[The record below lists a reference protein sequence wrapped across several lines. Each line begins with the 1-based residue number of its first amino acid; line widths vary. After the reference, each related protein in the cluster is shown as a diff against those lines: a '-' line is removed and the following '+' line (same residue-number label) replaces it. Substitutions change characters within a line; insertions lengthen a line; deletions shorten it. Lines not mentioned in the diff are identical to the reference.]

1 MDGLKMSRTT
11 AVVLGGSVA
20 GLCAAGVLARHFETV
35 IVLERDRLPPE
46 AEHRRG
52 VPQSKHPHFL
62 LNSGRRAIGEIF
74 GGFEEAL
81 IAAGGMLLM
90 PSMDAAYCENDG
102 WAPRKSGSMTMVY
115 SSRVLIERVLR
126 DKVREL
132 PAVEVREGVT
142 VTGLRSV
149 GGGTAGGRLTGVE
162 YRTPE
167 GEAADVAADLVVD
180 AMGRGSSVV
189 DWLGAAGWA
198 APPERTLDA
207 KVAYT
212 SRWYDL
218 PPVDRR
224 PASWWWKHLVIV
236 PTQDSGSHPVEHEF
250 LSNFFPIEGDRAI
263 VCMGS
268 WGIAMPRDVDAFEA
282 AADRV
287 RATAFG
293 AAVRA
298 CTPTSPVHL
307 TRATGNTWR
316 RFDLLDRPPIGLVCV
331 GDSICAFN
339 PFYAQ
344 GMSAA
349 ARSALILGDMLREH
363 EVCDAAFFRE
373 FLARQKESLAVPW
386 MLALARDQAYDF
398 ATGTEIA
405 PRWRRRLAARLSW
418 PVFTAINAAS
428 REDAYVERTF
438 AQVFNLDK
446 SLRQLSVDVR
456 FWYGVARYKLRQ
468 RLGRTVVPSGFDQRL
483 DPPGTDYTGYTGNA
497 GYTAYTGNAGNTAY
511 TGNAGYRDG
520 GEDGGPDLRSD
531 SRAHR

>member
-1 MDGLKMSRTT
+1 M
-11 AVVLGGSVA
+11 LGGSVA
-20 GLCAAGVLARHFETV
+20 GLCAAGVLARHFEQV
-35 IVLERDRLPPE
+35 VVLERDRLPPG

-74 GGFEEAL
+74 AGFEEAL

-90 PSMDAAYCENDG
+90 PSMDAAYCEQGG

-126 DKVREL
+126 DKLREL
-132 PAVEVREGVT
+132 PAIELREGVT

-149 GGGTAGGRLTGVE
+149 GGGTASGRVTGVE
-162 YRTPE
+162 YRT
-167 GEAADVAADLVVD
+167 ADGDDVSVPADLIVD

-189 DWLGAAGWA
+189 DWLAAAGWA
-198 APPERTLDA
+198 APPEKTLDA
-207 KVAYT
+207 KVTYT

-218 PPVDRR
+218 PPVAER
-224 PASWWWKHLVIV
+224 PASWWWKHLVIAPV
-236 PTQDSGSHPVEHEF
+236 PDSGEHPVEHQF

-268 WGIAMPRDVDAFEA
+268 WGIAMPRDAEAFEA

-293 AAVRA
+293 AAARA

-307 TRATGNTWR
+307 TRSTGNRWR
-316 RFDLLDRPPIGLVCV
+316 RFDLLKPPPIGLVCV

-344 GMSAA
+344 GMSSA
-349 ARSALILGDMLREH
+349 ARSALILGDMLGKY
-363 EVCDAAFFRE
+363 EVCDLPFFRE
-373 FLARQKESLAVPW
+373 FLARQKKSLAVPW
-386 MLALARDQAYDF
+386 MLAMARDGAYDF
-398 ATGTEIA
+398 ATGTELPA
-405 PRWRRRLAARLSW
+405 RWRRRLADRLSW
-418 PVFTAINAAS
+418 PVFNAINAAS

-438 AQVFNLDK
+438 AEVFNLDT
-446 SLRQLSVDVR
+446 SLRRLAADPR
-456 FWYGVARYKLRQ
+456 FWYGVVRYRVRQ
-468 RLGRTVVPSGFDQRL
+468 RLGRTVIPAGFDERR
-483 DPPGTDYTGYTGNA
+483 DPPGTDYTGYTGA
-497 GYTAYTGNAGNTAY
+497 ARAAT
-511 TGNAGYRDG
+511 
-520 GEDGGPDLRSD
+520 PDLID
-531 SRAHR
+531 V

>member
-1 MDGLKMSRTT
+1 MARST
-11 AVVLGGSVA
+11 ASGLGGSIA
-20 GLCAAGVLARHFETV
+20 GLCAAGILARHFEQV
-35 IVLERDRLPPE
+35 VVLERDQLPPD

-74 GGFEEAL
+74 AGFEDAL

-90 PSMDAAYCENDG
+90 PSMDAAYCEQGG

-126 DKVREL
+126 GKVREL
-132 PAVEVREGVT
+132 PAIELREGVT

-149 GGGTAGGRLTGVE
+149 GGGSVSGRVTGVD
-162 YRTPE
+162 YRT
-167 GEAADVAADLVVD
+167 ADGDDVSLPADLIVD

-189 DWLGAAGWA
+189 DWLAAAGWA
-198 APPERTLDA
+198 PPPEKTLDA
-207 KVAYT
+207 KVTYT

-218 PPVDRR
+218 PPVAER
-224 PASWWWKHLVIV
+224 PASWWWKHLVIA
-236 PTQDSGSHPVEHEF
+236 PSQDSGNAPVEHQF

-268 WGIAMPRDVDAFEA
+268 WGIAMPRDAESFEA

-293 AAVRA
+293 AAARA

-307 TRATGNTWR
+307 TRSTGNRWR
-316 RFDLLDRPPIGLVCV
+316 RFDLLGRPPIGLVCV

-344 GMSAA
+344 GMSSA
-349 ARSALILGDMLREH
+349 ARSALILGDLLGEY
-363 EVCDAAFFRE
+363 EVCDMAFFRE
-373 FLARQKESLAVPW
+373 FLARQKKSLAVPW
-386 MLALARDQAYDF
+386 MLAMARDGAYDF
-398 ATGTEIA
+398 ATGTEVPA
-405 PRWRRRLAARLSW
+405 RWRRRLTDRMSW
-418 PVFTAINAAS
+418 PVFNAINAAS

-438 AQVFNLDK
+438 AEVFNLDK
-446 SLRQLSVDVR
+446 SLRRLAADPR
-456 FWYGVARYKLRQ
+456 FWYGVVRYKVRQ
-468 RLGRTVVPSGFDQRL
+468 RLGRTVIPAGFDQRR
-483 DPPGTDYTGYTGNA
+483 DPPGTDYTGYNGA
-497 GYTAYTGNAGNTAY
+497 AKAA
-511 TGNAGYRDG
+511 A
-520 GEDGGPDLRSD
+520 PDLID
-531 SRAHR
+531 V